1 MWVLPKFVLRR
12 AAQESKS
19 IPLLASIRTC
29 GFQYYIYS
37 TRFAK
42 PGGPDEEDLPDFLQD
57 GFHDLWFRFIM
68 NVSFRLSFYLD
79 FWSHFM

>member
-1 MWVLPKFVLRR
+1 M
-12 AAQESKS
+12 
-19 IPLLASIRTC
+19 
-29 GFQYYIYS
+29 YIYIYIS

-42 PGGPDEEDLPDFLQD
+42 PGGPDEDLPDFLQD

-79 FWSHFM
+79 FWFHFM